1 MTAKQIMRIHTANGV
16 EDIDAD
22 RLLVQ
27 NDEYVLFRGEDEVRR
42 VPIADILTRDRDLRP
57 GKSTAGSR
65 RSTAAAERVWVGPGR
80 SRNH

>member
-27 NDEYVLFRGEDEVRR
+27 GDEYILFRGEEEVRR
-42 VPIADILTRDRDLRP
+42 MPIADILSETDPETGEER
-57 GKSTAGSR
+57 GGIETVYSR
-65 RSTAAAERVWVGPGR
+65 S
-80 SRNH
+80 